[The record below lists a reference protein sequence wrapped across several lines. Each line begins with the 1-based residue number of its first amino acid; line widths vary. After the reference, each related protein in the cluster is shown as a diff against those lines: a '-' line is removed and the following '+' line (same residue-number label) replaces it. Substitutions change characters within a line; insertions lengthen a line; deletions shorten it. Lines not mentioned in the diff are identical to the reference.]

1 MTAPVP
7 TRRDVYEKYV
17 AWINE
22 TCATDPGAR
31 VALRRGLRRDL
42 DDVRGLHRIVA
53 AWLPHGVTPEEE
65 RAYYAVAAMIADQP
79 RHAFSTADTAEPDED
94 EEPAA
99 GGDRPTGEGDARTEE
114 SDPRTHESG
123 VPAQASDV
131 APVAGVQDQPPAE
144 PSAASRASARRKRRD
159 SLGASFARAV
169 AVRDGGLREE
179 SAEKRLNLLTRQSL
193 AGLHQHLP
201 GNVRMVRATG
211 AGVDFAALLS
221 DLAGWPYRSKEIQRR
236 WLQDYYRTRS
246 AHQEKVL
253 ATKDTLADD
262 DA

>member
-1 MTAPVP
+1 MTAPAP

-53 AWLPHGVTPEEE
+53 AWLPHGVSQEEE

-79 RHAFSTADTAEPDED
+79 RHAFSTADASEPDED
-94 EEPAA
+94 KETAA
-99 GGDRPTGEGDARTEE
+99 EGNRPTGEGDAPTE
-114 SDPRTHESG
+114 ESG
-123 VPAQASDV
+123 VPAQKNDA
-131 APVAGVQDQPPAE
+131 APVAEDQPLADT
-144 PSAASRASARRKRRD
+144 SAAPRASARRKRRD

-169 AVRDGGLREE
+169 AVNGGLREE
-179 SAEKRLNLLTRQSL
+179 SVEKRLNLLTRQGL
-193 AGLHQHLP
+193 AGLHRHLP
-201 GNVRMVRATG
+201 ANVRMVRATG
-211 AGVDFAALLS
+211 AGVDFAALLN
-221 DLAGWPYRSKEIQRR
+221 DLAGWPYRSKEISRR
-236 WLQDYYRTRS
+236 WLQDYYVTRR

-253 ATKDTLADD
+253 AARDVLSDEDT
-262 DA
+262 

>member
-1 MTAPVP
+1 MTAPAP

-17 AWINE
+17 AWIDQ

-42 DDVRGLHRIVA
+42 NDVRGLHRIVA
-53 AWLPHGVTPEEE
+53 AWLPRGVTPEEE

-79 RHAFSTADTAEPDED
+79 RHAFSTAGTPETEEGEAPADE
-94 EEPAA
+94 
-99 GGDRPTGEGDARTEE
+99 GDRPTAENEDRT
-114 SDPRTHESG
+114 DG
-123 VPAQASDV
+123 VVVPADKNDAT
-131 APVAGVQDQPPAE
+131 PVAGIPDQPPTG
-144 PSAASRASARRKRRD
+144 SAAIPRVAARNERRD

-169 AVRDGGLREE
+169 AVKDGGLREDGV
-179 SAEKRLNLLTRQSL
+179 EKRLNLLTRQSV
-193 AGLHQHLP
+193 AGLHRHLP
-201 GNVRMVRATG
+201 ATVRMVRATG

-221 DLAGWPYRSKEIQRR
+221 DLAGWPYRAKEIQRC

-246 AHQEKVL
+246 AHQEKVS
-253 ATKDTLADD
+253 AEQDTLSED

>member
-1 MTAPVP
+1 MTAPAP

-17 AWINE
+17 AWINK

-79 RHAFSTADTAEPDED
+79 RHAFSTTDAAEPDDD
-94 EEPAA
+94 EEPVA
-99 GGDRPTGEGDARTEE
+99 GDDRPAGEGDARTQE
-114 SDPRTHESG
+114 SDSRTHESG
-123 VPAQASDV
+123 VPAQANG
-131 APVAGVQDQPPAE
+131 AEPVAGIQDQPPAE
-144 PSAASRASARRKRRD
+144 ASAAPRASAPRKRRD

-169 AVRDGGLREE
+169 AVNGGLREE
-179 SAEKRLNLLTRQSL
+179 GVEKRLNLLTRQSL
-193 AGLHQHLP
+193 AGLHRHLP
-201 GNVRMVRATG
+201 ANVRMVRSTG

-221 DLAGWPYRSKEIQRR
+221 DLAGWPYRSKEVSRR
-236 WLQDYYRTRS
+236 WLQDYYRTRR

-253 ATKDTLADD
+253 AAKDTLADD